1 MLSFEKQNTMKKIIS
16 LTVLAFAL
24 YSCGD
29 QSTKDVETVIATN
42 DLKQINEKRDQIHQ
56 DYEKLAAQMALL
68 DAAIIKLDD
77 TKRYPLVKT
86 MTVKDSA
93 FTHYIELQGNVDT
106 KENILIY
113 PEYSGIL
120 TALNVKSGQKV
131 SKGQVLARID
141 DGGMSAQLA
150 QAENKL
156 ALDKTTFD
164 RQKNLWN
171 QKIGSEIQ
179 YLQTQTAYQSQ
190 QKMVKQMQAQLS
202 KTVVRAPFSGTIDE
216 VLAERGQVVAPG
228 QELFRIVNLGN
239 MYVTANVPENY
250 LSQLKLGATVEVYL
264 NAIGKTYKG
273 KVRQVGTFIN
283 PNNRTFGIEIAVPNP
298 DNLLRPNQVAVLK
311 IEDYTSKEALLIPE
325 NIISENAL
333 NEKIV
338 FVITNEKEPKVAQ
351 RVIEVGYASGAMVE
365 VKSGLKPGEIIVTD
379 GGKALSDGAAV
390 EIIK

>member
-16 LTVLAFAL
+16 LSVLAFAL

-86 MTVKDSA
+86 MTVIDSA

-311 IEDYTSKEALLIPE
+311 IEDYTSKNALLIPE

-338 FVITNEKEPKVAQ
+338 YVITNEKEPKVAQ
-351 RVIEVGYASGAMVE
+351 RIIEVGYASGALVE

>member
-1 MLSFEKQNTMKKIIS
+1 MKKI
-16 LTVLAFAL
+16 LTLALIAFTLYGCGDKSNAAIEDVLA
-24 YSCGD
+24 S
-29 QSTKDVETVIATN
+29 N
-42 DLKQINEKRDQIHQ
+42 DLKQIKEKRDQIHE
-56 DYEKLAAQMALL
+56 DYEELAAQMATL

-77 TKRYPLVKT
+77 TQRYPLVRT
-86 MTVKDSA
+86 LTLKDSA
-93 FTHYIELQGNVDT
+93 FTHYIEVQGNVDT
-106 KENILIY
+106 KENLLIY
-113 PEYSGIL
+113 PEFSGIL
-120 TALNVKSGQKV
+120 TQLNVKAGQKV
-131 SKGQVLARID
+131 TKGQVLARID

-190 QKMVKQMQAQLS
+190 QKAVKQMQAQLA
-202 KTVVRAPFSGTIDE
+202 KTIVRAPFSGTIDE
-216 VLAERGQVVAPG
+216 VSTERGQVVAPG
-228 QELFRIVNLGN
+228 QALFRIVNLGN

-250 LSQLKLGATVEVYL
+250 LSELKLGATVEVYL

-283 PNNRTFGIEIAVPNP
+283 PNNRTFGIEISVPNP

-311 IEDYTSKEALLIPE
+311 IEDYINKSALLIPE
-325 NIISENAL
+325 NIILENAS
-333 NEKIV
+333 NEKV
-338 FVITNEKEPKVAQ
+338 VYVVSGDKEPKVSQ
-351 RVIEVGYASGAMVE
+351 RIIKVGYTSGAMVE
-365 VKSGLKPGEIIVTD
+365 VKEGLKPGDTVITD
-379 GGKALSDGAAV
+379 GGKALTDGANV

>member
-1 MLSFEKQNTMKKIIS
+1 MKKIIS
-16 LTVLAFAL
+16 LSVLAFAL

-86 MTVKDSA
+86 MTVIDSA

-311 IEDYTSKEALLIPE
+311 IEDYTSKNALLIPE

-338 FVITNEKEPKVAQ
+338 YVITNEKEPKVAQ
-351 RVIEVGYASGAMVE
+351 RIIEVGYASGALVE

>member
-1 MLSFEKQNTMKKIIS
+1 MKKIIS
-16 LTVLAFAL
+16 LTLIAL
-24 YSCGD
+24 TFYSCGD
-29 QSTKDVETVIATN
+29 KSTKNVEDVIATQ
-42 DLKQINEKRDQIHQ
+42 DLIQIKEKREQIHA
-56 DYEKLAAQMALL
+56 DYEKLAAQMATL
-68 DAAIIKLDD
+68 DAEIIKLDD
-77 TKRYPLVKT
+77 TKRYPLVST
-86 MTVKDSA
+86 LTVKDSA
-93 FTHYIELQGNVDT
+93 FTHYIEVQGNIET
-106 KENILIY
+106 KENIMIS
-113 PEYSGIL
+113 PEYSGVL
-120 TALNVKSGQKV
+120 TQLNVKAGQKV

-164 RQKNLWN
+164 RQKNLWD

-216 VLAERGQVVAPG
+216 VIVERGQVVAPG
-228 QELFRIVNLGN
+228 QSLFRIVNLGN

-250 LSQLKLGATVEVYL
+250 LSKLKLGASVEVYL

-273 KVRQVGTFIN
+273 KVRQVGTYIN
-283 PNNRTFGIEIAVPNP
+283 PNNRTLSIEIAVPNP

-311 IEDYTSKEALLIPE
+311 IEDYINKNALLIPE
-325 NIISENAL
+325 NIMTENAAK
-333 NEKIV
+333 EKIV
-338 FVITNEKEPKVAQ
+338 YVVSEGKETKVAQ
-351 RVIEVGYASGAMVE
+351 RIIEIGYTSGAMVE
-365 VKSGLKPGEIIVTD
+365 VKSGLKPGETIVTE
-379 GGKALSDGAAV
+379 GAKTLTDGANV

>member
-1 MLSFEKQNTMKKIIS
+1 MKKI
-16 LTVLAFAL
+16 LTLALIAFTL

-29 QSTKDVETVIATN
+29 KSNAAIEDVLASN
-42 DLKQINEKRDQIHQ
+42 DLKQIKEKRDQIHE
-56 DYEKLAAQMALL
+56 DYEELAAQMATL

-77 TKRYPLVKT
+77 TQRYPLVRT
-86 MTVKDSA
+86 LTLKDSA
-93 FTHYIELQGNVDT
+93 FTHYIEVQGNVDT
-106 KENILIY
+106 KENLLIY
-113 PEYSGIL
+113 PEFSGIL
-120 TALNVKSGQKV
+120 TQLNVKAGQKV
-131 SKGQVLARID
+131 TKGQVLARID

-156 ALDKTTFD
+156 VLDKTTFD

-190 QKMVKQMQAQLS
+190 QKAVKQMQAQLA
-202 KTVVRAPFSGTIDE
+202 KTIVRAPFSGTIDE
-216 VLAERGQVVAPG
+216 VSTERGQVVAPG
-228 QELFRIVNLGN
+228 QALFRIVNLGN

-250 LSQLKLGATVEVYL
+250 LSELKLGATVDVYL

-283 PNNRTFGIEIAVPNP
+283 PNNRTFGIEISVPNP

-311 IEDYTSKEALLIPE
+311 IEDYINKSALLIPE
-325 NIISENAL
+325 NIILENAS
-333 NEKIV
+333 NEKV
-338 FVITNEKEPKVAQ
+338 VYVVSGDKEPKVSQ
-351 RVIEVGYASGAMVE
+351 RIIKVGYTSGAMVE
-365 VKSGLKPGEIIVTD
+365 VKEGLKPGDTVITD
-379 GGKALSDGAAV
+379 GGKALTDGANV

>member
-1 MLSFEKQNTMKKIIS
+1 MKKIIA
-16 LTVLAFAL
+16 LTIIAFTL

-29 QSTKDVETVIATN
+29 ASTKEVQATIETN
-42 DLKQINEKRDQIHQ
+42 DLAQIQKKREEIHAE
-56 DYEKLAAQMALL
+56 YEKLAAQMADL

-86 MTVKDSA
+86 LTVKDSA
-93 FTHYIELQGNVDT
+93 FTHYIEIQGNVDT

-113 PEYSGIL
+113 PEFSGVL
-120 TALNVKSGQKV
+120 TQLNVKAGQKV

-150 QAENKL
+150 QAQNKL

-164 RQKNLWN
+164 RQKNLWD

-179 YLQTQTAYQSQ
+179 YLQAQTVYQSQ
-190 QKMVKQMQAQLS
+190 QKAVVQMQAQLS

-216 VLAERGQVVAPG
+216 VIAERGQVVAPG

-250 LSQLKLGATVEVYL
+250 LSELKLGATVEVYL

-273 KVRQVGTFIN
+273 KVRQVGTYIN

-311 IEDYTSKEALLIPE
+311 IEDYTSKNALLIPE

-333 NEKIV
+333 NEKVV
-338 FVITNEKEPKVAQ
+338 FVVSGDKEPKVAQ
-351 RVIEVGYASGAMVE
+351 RIIEVGYSSGAMVE
-365 VKSGLKPGEIIVTD
+365 VKSGLKPGDIVVTEGAKALTD
-379 GGKALSDGAAV
+379 GASI

>member
-1 MLSFEKQNTMKKIIS
+1 MKKIIS
-16 LTVLAFAL
+16 LTLIAL
-24 YSCGD
+24 TFYSCGD
-29 QSTKDVETVIATN
+29 KSTKNVEDVIATQ
-42 DLKQINEKRDQIHQ
+42 DLIQIKEKREQIHA
-56 DYEKLAAQMALL
+56 DYEKLAAQMATL
-68 DAAIIKLDD
+68 DAEIIKLDN
-77 TKRYPLVKT
+77 TKRYPLVST
-86 MTVKDSA
+86 LTVKDSA
-93 FTHYIELQGNVDT
+93 FTHYIEVQGNIET
-106 KENILIY
+106 KENIMIS
-113 PEYSGIL
+113 PEYSGVL
-120 TALNVKSGQKV
+120 TQLNVKAGQKV

-164 RQKNLWN
+164 RQKNLWD

-216 VLAERGQVVAPG
+216 VIVERGQVVAPG
-228 QELFRIVNLGN
+228 QSLFRIVNLGN

-250 LSQLKLGATVEVYL
+250 LSKLKLGASVEVYL

-273 KVRQVGTFIN
+273 KVRQVGTYIN
-283 PNNRTFGIEIAVPNP
+283 PNNRTLSIEIAVPNP

-311 IEDYTSKEALLIPE
+311 IEDYINKNALLIPE
-325 NIISENAL
+325 NIMTENAAK
-333 NEKIV
+333 EKIV
-338 FVITNEKEPKVAQ
+338 YVVSEGKETKVAK
-351 RVIEVGYASGAMVE
+351 RIIEIGYTSGAMVE
-365 VKSGLKPGEIIVTD
+365 VKSGLKPGETIVTE
-379 GGKALSDGAAV
+379 GAKTLTDGANV

>member
-1 MLSFEKQNTMKKIIS
+1 MKKIIS
-16 LTVLAFAL
+16 LSLLTLAL

-29 QSTKDVETVIATN
+29 ESTKNVEDAIASQ
-42 DLKQINEKRDQIHQ
+42 DLNQIKEKREQIHAE
-56 DYEKLAAQMALL
+56 YEKLAAQMATL
-68 DAAIIKLDD
+68 DAEIIKLDD
-77 TKRYPLVKT
+77 TKRYPLVST
-86 MTVKDSA
+86 LTVKDSA
-93 FTHYIELQGNVDT
+93 FTHYIEVQGNIET
-106 KENILIY
+106 KENIMIS
-113 PEYSGIL
+113 PEYSGVL
-120 TALNVKSGQKV
+120 TQLNVKAGQRV

-164 RQKNLWN
+164 RQKNLWD

-216 VLAERGQVVAPG
+216 VIVERGQVVAPG
-228 QELFRIVNLGN
+228 QALFRIVNLGN

-250 LSQLKLGATVEVYL
+250 LSKLKLNASVVVYL

-273 KVRQVGTFIN
+273 KVRQVGTYIN
-283 PNNRTFGIEIAVPNP
+283 PNNRTFSIEIAVPNP
-298 DNLLRPNQVAVLK
+298 DDLLRPNQVAVLK
-311 IEDYTSKEALLIPE
+311 IEDYINKNALLIPE
-325 NIISENAL
+325 NILTENAAK
-333 NEKIV
+333 EKIV
-338 FVITNEKEPKVAQ
+338 YVVSEGKETKVAQ
-351 RVIEVGYASGAMVE
+351 RIIEIGYTSGAMVE
-365 VKSGLKPGEIIVTD
+365 VKSGLKPGETIVTE
-379 GGKALSDGAAV
+379 GAKTLTNGANV

>member
-1 MLSFEKQNTMKKIIS
+1 MKKILS
-16 LTVLAFAL
+16 LSLIALSL

-29 QSTKDVETVIATN
+29 KSTKQVKEVIATN
-42 DLKQINEKRDQIHQ
+42 DLKQIQEKRDQVHQ
-56 DYEKLAAQMALL
+56 DYEKLAAQMATL

-86 MTVKDSA
+86 LTVKDSA
-93 FTHYIELQGNVDT
+93 FTHYIEVQGNIDT

-113 PEYSGIL
+113 PEYSGVL
-120 TALNVKSGQKV
+120 TQLNVKSGQKV

-141 DGGMSAQLA
+141 DGGMSAQVA
-150 QAENKL
+150 QAQAKL

-164 RQKNLWN
+164 RQQNLWN

-190 QKMVKQMQAQLS
+190 QKAVKQMQAQLA
-202 KTVVRAPFSGTIDE
+202 KTVIRAPFSGTIDE
-216 VLAERGQVVAPG
+216 VIIERGQVVAPG
-228 QELFRIVNLGN
+228 EELFRIVNLGN

-250 LSQLKLGATVEVYL
+250 LDKLKLGATVEVYL

-283 PNNRTFGIEIAVPNP
+283 PNNRTFGIEIALPNP

-311 IEDYTSKEALLIPE
+311 IEDYINKNALLIPE
-325 NIISENAL
+325 NIITENATK
-333 NEKIV
+333 EKLV

-351 RVIEVGYASGAMVE
+351 RIIQVGYTSGAMVE
-365 VKSGLKPGEIIVTD
+365 VKSGLKVGEIIVTD
-379 GGKALSDGAAV
+379 GAKSLSDGANV